1 MMISSLHPFKEIWL
15 VDFEFHTPVG
25 EQPVVVCLVAID
37 TQSGQ
42 IHRLFQDELATLT
55 EPPYGIGTDA
65 LFVAYYASDE
75 MNCHL
80 SLGWALPTHVLDLF
94 TEFRNLTNGLRPRC
108 GTYLLG
114 ALTWFGLPA
123 LGAIENTAIQELAK
137 RGAPFMDSEK
147 SLLLNHCQADVDA
160 LAMLLPAMVKKLDI
174 PRALLRGRYM
184 KAVAHMEYNGI
195 PVDTRM
201 LSLFKHQ
208 WQSIQSQL
216 IKAIDAVYHVYE
228 DQQFKAS
235 KFADWLTQHNIP
247 WPRTPSGALE
257 LKDDTFKAMAQ
268 CFPVLAPLREL
279 RLALSQLRLSAL
291 AVGKDGRN
299 RCSLSPFRA
308 RTGRNQPSSN
318 QFIFGP
324 SVWLRGLIKPK
335 AGYGLAYIDW
345 SQQEFGIAAALS
357 RDQKMMDAYISG
369 DPYLA
374 FAKQAG
380 AVPMGATRHSHKA
393 EREQFKACVLA
404 VQYGMGAESLA
415 IRIGQ
420 PTAHAKAL
428 LALHKQ
434 TYGTFWKW
442 SDAALDHAMI
452 HGKLWTVFGW
462 TINTGTNPNPRF
474 LRNFLMQ
481 GNGSEMLRLACC
493 MTTEAGIKVCAPVH
507 DAIMIEAPLDLLT
520 ENIRQT
526 QQIMA
531 DASAMVLDDF
541 MLRTDVDV
549 IRYPDRF
556 TDERG
561 ELMWR
566 TVQNLLSEANTT
578 SIPGHQCNDTSAPI
592 PTRTI
597 SLSVE

>member
-15 VDFEFHTPVG
+15 VNFEFHTPIG
-25 EQPVVVCLVAID
+25 EQPTVVCLVAIE

-55 EPPYGIGTDA
+55 EPPYDIGEDA
-65 LFVAYYASDE
+65 LFIAYYASDE

-80 SLGWALPTHVLDLF
+80 SLGWPLPIHALDLF

-108 GTYLLG
+108 GTSLLG
-114 ALTWFGLPA
+114 ALTWFGLPS
-123 LGAIENTAIQELAK
+123 LGAVGNAAMQELAK

-160 LAMLLPAMVKKLDI
+160 LGMLLPAMVKKLDI

-184 KAVAHMEYNGI
+184 KAMAHMEHNGI
-195 PVDTRM
+195 PIDTRM
-201 LSLFKHQ
+201 LSLFKQQ

-216 IKAIDAVYHVYE
+216 IKAIDADFNVYE
-228 DQQFKAS
+228 GQQFKAS
-235 KFADWLTQHNIP
+235 KFSAWLTQHNIP

-268 CFPVLAPLREL
+268 CFPALAPLREL
-279 RLALSQLRLSAL
+279 RVALSQMQLSKL
-291 AVGKDGRN
+291 AIGKDERN
-299 RCSLSPFRA
+299 RCSLSAFKA

-357 RDQKMMDAYISG
+357 GDIKMMDAYTSG

-380 AVPMGATRHSHKA
+380 AIPDDATRHSHKA

-404 VQYGMGAESLA
+404 VQYGMGADSLA
-415 IRIGQ
+415 IRLGQ
-420 PTAHAKAL
+420 PPAHAKAL
-428 LALHKQ
+428 LALHRQ
-434 TYGTFWKW
+434 TYKTFWRW

-462 TINTGTNPNPRF
+462 TINIDTNPNPRF
-474 LRNFLMQ
+474 IRNFLMQ
-481 GNGSEMLRLACC
+481 ANGAEMLRLASC

-507 DAIMIEAPLDLLT
+507 DAILIEAPLNLLL
-520 ENIRQT
+520 EIISKT

-531 DASAMVLDDF
+531 EASAIVLDGF
-541 MLRTDVDV
+541 KLRTDVDV

-556 TDERG
+556 MDERG
-561 ELMWR
+561 KLMWGA
-566 TVQNLLSEANTT
+566 VQNLLSDSDST
-578 SIPGHQCNDTSAPI
+578 SIPGHPCNVTSAST

-597 SLSVE
+597 SLSVK